1 MYLHKYIHEDPE
13 TTEKRRYPSAPF
25 CKASALFRSLGNGPR
40 KFLYYHT
47 PQVNATT
54 ICRRFK
60 IGVVAGGGPLG
71 TGVMD
76 HSDYLHYENNL
87 KYVRIRYVLY
97 V

>member
-1 MYLHKYIHEDPE
+1 MPL
-13 TTEKRRYPSAPF
+13 
-25 CKASALFRSLGNGPR
+25 LFVEG
-40 KFLYYHT
+40 FE
-47 PQVNATT
+47 
-54 ICRRFK
+54 